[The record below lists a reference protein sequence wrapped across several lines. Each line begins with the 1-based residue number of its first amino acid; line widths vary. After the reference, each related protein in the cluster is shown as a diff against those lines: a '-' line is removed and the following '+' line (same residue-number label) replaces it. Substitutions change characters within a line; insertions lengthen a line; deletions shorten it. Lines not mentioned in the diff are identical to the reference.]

1 MTHIEFVCEQ
11 LNNFQTGQPIY
22 TKDIAE
28 KMALLFKTPLNKAIA
43 ATGVAFK
50 RIMDKAIVNNLR
62 FYQKGIYYL
71 TAYTPFGEVGIN
83 KECLIADKYLLP
95 NIGYETGLTALYKI
109 GLTTQLPNERCFATN
124 KATDCV
130 RTDEKL
136 GILIRPPKTTINE
149 QNKAYLQLLDV
160 LELMDKAPIDVEQP
174 YTVLAD
180 YIQRARLEYKTLL
193 SFANKY
199 YNKKTVLQIAH
210 IASSV

>member
-1 MTHIEFVCEQ
+1 MQ
-11 LNNFQTGQPIY
+11 LNDFQTGQPIY
-22 TKDIAE
+22 TKDVAE
-28 KMALLFKTPLNKAIA
+28 KMALLFGMPLNKAVA

-50 RIMDKAIVNNLR
+50 RIMDKTIINNLR

-95 NIGYETGLTALYKI
+95 DIGYETGLSALYKI
-109 GLTTQLPNERCFATN
+109 GLTTQLPNERCFVTN
-124 KATDCV
+124 KAKNCV

-136 GILIRPPKTTINE
+136 GVLIRPPKTTINE
-149 QNKAYLQLLDV
+149 QNKMYLQLLDV
-160 LELMDKAPIDVEQP
+160 LEFMDKAPVDVEQP
-174 YTVLAD
+174 YTVLAN
-180 YIQRARLEYKTLL
+180 YIQRVKLEYKTLL
-193 SFANKY
+193 SFADKY